1 MSKRTLFVCGV
12 ALGLAL
18 SALTLTAPGQE
29 GVSGAADA
37 RAAERREVE
46 QRVTGGVVTLYA
58 LDPLAR
64 TLCFADGR
72 DGHVFQ
78 ENEVRNRCSD
88 LDFGSY
94 REGHFSVG
102 VEGARLGAIVNL
114 GTADE
119 LRQRYGYPETVGNG
133 QGFASLRAESGRVLV
148 LKGVRPHAEQE
159 LKESALLFGEG
170 AGAAS
175 ASVKLGNIYLV
186 RLTDRRD
193 RAFERVVKLKVIAH
207 TPNESVTIRWQ
218 AL

>member
-18 SALTLTAPGQE
+18 SALTLTAAEQA
-29 GVSGAADA
+29 GVSG
-37 RAAERREVE
+37 AAERREVE

-72 DGHVFQ
+72 DGHVFH

-94 REGHFSVG
+94 RAGHFSVG
-102 VEGARLGAIVNL
+102 VEGARLGAVVNL

-133 QGFASLRAESGRVLV
+133 QGFASLRAEGGRVLV

-175 ASVKLGNIYLV
+175 APVKLGNIYLV

-193 RAFERVVKLKVIAH
+193 RDFERVVKLKVIAH
-207 TPNESVTIRWQ
+207 TPNESVTVRWQ